1 MITSQSLPPG
11 ADAIPAMTTTAER
24 EAYYLL
30 ARYAT
35 QPGSIVEMGAWLGAS
50 TAYIAAGIKD
60 SGIARKLHV
69 YDRWVW
75 DPSHARKVKAWVKDH
90 LGAGYRDGPMPDA
103 ATMFG
108 TFKANLGP
116 LLDLCEIHRGE
127 NSQVFWRS
135 GPIALL
141 VMDAPKRRR
150 EIARALGTFG
160 PSIAAGCKMAWQDFA
175 HFPSYE
181 IVACLHRL
189 SDWIAFDEGIAPG
202 TTAVF
207 TIKKPWPTSAVTEAA
222 FSPSAWTHDEILSV
236 WEVYARKL
244 PEAMRARFRC
254 GAALFLCDIGM
265 PTEGRAVLRQ
275 ILADSAPEVLPKW
288 RYLAEH
294 RSNLA
299 TRYAP
304 LFEELPA

>member
-1 MITSQSLPPG
+1 MNIESLPQG

-35 QPGSIVEMGAWLGAS
+35 APGSIVEMGAWLGAS

-75 DPSHARKVKAWVKDH
+75 DPSHTRKVKDWRKDH
-90 LGAGYRDGPMPDA
+90 KKSGDMPDA
-103 ATMFG
+103 NSMLG

-116 LLDLCEIHRGE
+116 LIDLVEIHRGE
-127 NSQVFWRS
+127 ISQVFWR
-135 GPIALL
+135 GGAIALL
-141 VMDAPKRRR
+141 VFDAPKRRR
-150 EIARALGTFG
+150 EISRALGTFG
-160 PSIAAGCKMAWQDFA
+160 PSIAAGSKMAWQDFA

-189 SDWIAFDEGIAPG
+189 TGYIEFDEGIAPG

-207 TIKKPWPTSAVTEAA
+207 TVRKPWPTNAVSEAA
-222 FSPSAWTHDEILSV
+222 FSPSAWTHDEILAT
-236 WEVYARKL
+236 WEAYARKL
-244 PEAMRARFRC
+244 PEATRARFRC

-275 ILADSAPEVLPKW
+275 ILKGSAPEVLPKW